1 MAAKHADRLWMLAG
15 AAVIVFLAVM
25 SWFFVISPK
34 YAEADDVL
42 STTADTQTQIISLRK
57 RIAELEMQKSK
68 LPQFKQALKRNQA
81 ALPSDSGVPD
91 FLRQLQDSGDQVNV
105 SVGGINVSAPSPV
118 SGSATIYSLP
128 ITLSADGSATS
139 LDAFLRQLQETQPRA
154 VLIESVNVTAQND
167 SAASGGAAGDL
178 TMSVSLKA
186 FVAVPV
192 GAGAPSITTN

>member
-1 MAAKHADRLWMLAG
+1 MAAKHADRLWMMAG

-34 YAEADDVL
+34 YADADDVH
-42 STTADTQTQIISLRK
+42 STTANTQIQIISLKK
-57 RIAELEMQKSK
+57 RIADLETQKSN

-91 FLRQLQDSGDQVNV
+91 FLRQLQNSGDKVNV

-118 SGSATIYSLP
+118 SGSATTYSLP
-128 ITLSADGSATS
+128 ITLTADGSATG

-154 VLIESVNVTAQND
+154 VLIDSANVTAQGE
-167 SAASGGAAGDL
+167 SAGVL
-178 TMSVSLKA
+178 TLSVSLKA

-192 GAGAPSITTN
+192 GAGAPSITTK